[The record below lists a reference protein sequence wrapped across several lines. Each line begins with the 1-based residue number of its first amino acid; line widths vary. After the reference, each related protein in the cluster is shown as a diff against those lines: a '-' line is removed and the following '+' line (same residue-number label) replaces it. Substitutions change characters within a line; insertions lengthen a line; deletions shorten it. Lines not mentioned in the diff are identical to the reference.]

1 MTSFKK
7 VGGYDDL
14 NIIDKIRTDSLVADN
29 ISVNKV
35 FIDISDSSGT
45 LFYWDMC
52 RNDFYYEGNVEFLEQ
67 SPEPL
72 ENFYTKI

>member
-14 NIIDKIRTDSLVADN
+14 NIIDKIRIDSLVADN

-52 RNDFYYEGNVEFLEQ
+52 RNDF
-67 SPEPL
+67 
-72 ENFYTKI
+72 